1 MGLAPELYLVPAR
14 AHHSLRDIFHA
25 LSCPSRSLTVR
36 VDELYGR
43 PFGSVISKMALYSLA
58 PCFIYCSKIFI
69 LLCPEFIARWHN
81 VCMNNSIRVGLF
93 IISVIS

>member
-14 AHHSLRDIFHA
+14 AHYSLRDIFHA

-58 PCFIYCSKIFI
+58 PCFIYCSKIFM
-69 LLCPEFIARWHN
+69 ARKT
-81 VCMNNSIRVGLF
+81 MFVGQL
-93 IISVIS
+93 S